1 MYAATRTLRHAAAP
15 TRCPPANSSDSGVQA
30 SGTDAET
37 TSTTNPHPKNDANA
51 NANANAF
58 LVKDLHTRKSHE
70 NGEIGWLLADP
81 QNPTDHGHET
91 TTASTQSKSKHG
103 SCEIEADVHGA
114 VPSELLEWFPLRGGV
129 KADEYKQAG
138 EREYEQRETSR
149 HTLATA
155 RDIHKAGNVDEMRNE
170 Q

>member
-1 MYAATRTLRHAAAP
+1 M
-15 TRCPPANSSDSGVQA
+15 QA

-37 TSTTNPHPKNDANA
+37 TSTTNPHLKNDANA
-51 NANANAF
+51 NADAF

-70 NGEIGWLLADP
+70 NGEIGRLLAETHRPRP
-81 QNPTDHGHET
+81 QNDHDINAVEMQT
-91 TTASTQSKSKHG
+91 WQLRDRDRRPRRRSKRTPRVVS
-103 SCEIEADVHGA
+103 AT
-114 VPSELLEWFPLRGGV
+114 RGV

-155 RDIHKAGNVDEMRNE
+155 QDIHKAGNVDEMRNE